1 MFYKYLGET
10 RISSDEE
17 GIQKLLI
24 APYVRD
30 KMEHAKAGM
39 DILNG
44 AVSVSWTKTETAF
57 SLELEIPFNTQTEV
71 RIPEKCGGLK
81 EIRRNGAAYHTN
93 QEKVAGIGTVLHLGS
108 GSYRITTQ
116 R

>member
-1 MFYKYLGET
+1 M
-10 RISSDEE
+10 DEE

-24 APYVRD
+24 APCVPD

-57 SLELEIPFNTQTEV
+57 SLEVEIPFNTQTEV

-81 EIRRNGAAYHTN
+81 EIRRNGAAYHTD